1 MYKIKYRFNNMALL
15 QLWRCILYRFYTNW
29 SVVFIKESNANDLL
43 KYITENGMIDLS
55 YVQEQIEMKKREEL
69 LKRHPYSIWH
79 NSKENVWYSYLP
91 DDSKSNNRRKIKR
104 KRKRDL
110 EELICDY
117 YLSMQSEHA
126 EISKKKDLS
135 VENMFYEFMK
145 HKANEVNSGTVKRM
159 MADWTRFY
167 EPEKKFIA
175 MPVKDLTKIDVDD
188 FFNLVLGKYNL
199 KKKAFYNMCG
209 ILKQT
214 LEYAVDAEYIEK
226 NPYRVKINRKKLVS
240 SSKKPSEKEV
250 FQADEKVMLLDE
262 MERRLQNNPSNTAP
276 LAVMLDFE
284 LGTRKGEIL
293 AICKSDIV
301 DNRIHIHRQLVEE
314 FDTSD
319 LNHMKS
325 KGFHV
330 VDYTKSEDGDRWL
343 PLTNE
348 AKRII
353 KRIDAIN
360 ETYGH
365 RYKDFLF
372 VKDGKCLTPDA
383 IDAQIKR
390 GCEHIGIPVK
400 TMHKIR
406 KTYASTLLHNGVNLS
421 IVKDMLGHAD
431 ESTTLKHYIYNI
443 EDSTETDNK
452 VLNALDPQNDA
463 KSDQSDQN
471 IIPFAK
477 IKRAESPDKSILS
490 TL

>member
-1 MYKIKYRFNNMALL
+1 MALSGL
-15 QLWRCILYRFYTNW
+15 RRCLLYRLYRNW
-29 SVVFIKESNANDLL
+29 SVVFIKESNINDLL
-43 KYITENGMIDLS
+43 KYIAEHDMIDLS
-55 YVQEQIEMKKREEL
+55 YVQEQIEMKRREEI
-69 LKRHPYSIWH
+69 LKRHQYSIWH
-79 NSKENVWYSYLP
+79 NNKEDVWYSYLP
-91 DDSKSNNRRKIKR
+91 DESKPNGRKKIKR

-110 EELICDY
+110 EDIICDFY
-117 YLSMQSEHA
+117 SSEQIEH
-126 EISKKKDLS
+126 ETMEKKDFS
-135 VENMFYEFMK
+135 IESMFYEFMK
-145 HKANEVNSGTVKRM
+145 HKAKEVGSGTVKRM
-159 MADWTRFY
+159 MADWARFY
-167 EPEKKFIA
+167 KPDQEFIA
-175 MPVKDLTKIDVDD
+175 ISVQNLTKINIDD
-188 FFNLVLGKYNL
+188 FFNAVLERHDL

-214 LEYAVDAEYIEK
+214 LEYVVDAEYIEK
-226 NPYRVKINRKKLVS
+226 NPYRVKINKKKLIS
-240 SSKKPSEKEV
+240 SSKKPSTKEV
-250 FQADEKVMLLDE
+250 FCADEKELLLDE

-293 AICKSDIV
+293 AICRADIV

-325 KGFHV
+325 KGFQV
-330 VDYTKSEDGDRWL
+330 VDYTKSADGDRWL
-343 PLTNE
+343 PLTDR
-348 AKRII
+348 AKKLI
-353 KRIDAIN
+353 KRVEMIN
-360 ETYGH
+360 EEYGH
-365 RYKDFLF
+365 MYQDFLF
-372 VKDGKCLTPDA
+372 VKNGKCLTPDA
-383 IDAQIKR
+383 VDAQIKR
-390 GCEHIGIPVK
+390 GCEYIGIPVK

-443 EDSTETDNK
+443 EDSKETDNK

-477 IKRAESPDKSILS
+477 IKRAENLEKS
-490 TL
+490 TLSAF

>member
-1 MYKIKYRFNNMALL
+1 
-15 QLWRCILYRFYTNW
+15 
-29 SVVFIKESNANDLL
+29 
-43 KYITENGMIDLS
+43 MIDLT
-55 YVQEQIEMKKREEL
+55 YVQEQVEMKKREET
-69 LKRHPYSIWH
+69 LKRHQYSIWH
-79 NSKENVWYSYLP
+79 NNKEDVWYSYLP
-91 DDSKSNNRRKIKR
+91 DDSRPNNRKKIKR
-104 KRKRDL
+104 KRRRDL
-110 EELICDY
+110 EDVICDFY
-117 YLSMQSEHA
+117 SSEQNEHQDMA
-126 EISKKKDLS
+126 GKNFSIES
-135 VENMFYEFMK
+135 MFYEFMK
-145 HKANEVNSGTVKRM
+145 HKANEVGSSTVKRM
-159 MADWTRFY
+159 MADWARFY
-167 EPEKKFIA
+167 EPEKEFIA
-175 MPVKDLTKIDVDD
+175 TSAHNLTKINVDD
-188 FFNLVLGKYNL
+188 FFNTVLGKHNL

-226 NPYRVKINRKKLVS
+226 NPYRVKINKKKLVS
-240 SSKKPSEKEV
+240 SSKKPSTKEV
-250 FQADEKVMLLDE
+250 FCADEKERLLAE

-325 KGFHV
+325 KGFQV
-330 VDYTKSEDGDRWL
+330 VDYTKSADGDRWL
-343 PLTNE
+343 PLTDR

-353 KRIDAIN
+353 QRVEIVN
-360 ETYGH
+360 EEYGQ
-365 RYKDFLF
+365 RYQDFLF

-383 IDAQIKR
+383 IDAQMKR

-400 TMHKIR
+400 TMYKIR

-452 VLNALDPQNDA
+452 VLSALDPQNDT
-463 KSDQSDQN
+463 KRDQSDQN
-471 IIPFAK
+471 VIPFAK
-477 IKRAESPDKSILS
+477 IKRAENLEKSMLS
-490 TL
+490 AF

>member
-1 MYKIKYRFNNMALL
+1 
-15 QLWRCILYRFYTNW
+15 
-29 SVVFIKESNANDLL
+29 
-43 KYITENGMIDLS
+43 MIDLA
-55 YVQEQIEMKKREEL
+55 YVQEQVEMKKREEI
-69 LKRHPYSIWH
+69 LKRHQYSIWH
-79 NSKENVWYSYLP
+79 NDKEDVWYGYLP
-91 DDSKSNNRRKIKR
+91 DDSKSNNRKKIKR

-110 EELICDY
+110 EEVICDY
-117 YLSMQSEHA
+117 YASIQNEH
-126 EISKKKDLS
+126 EDMEKKDFS
-135 VENMFYEFMK
+135 IKSMFYEFMK
-145 HKANEVNSGTVKRM
+145 HKTNEVGSGTIKRM
-159 MADWTRFY
+159 MADWQRFY
-167 EPEKKFIA
+167 EPEKEFIA
-175 MPVKDLTKIDVDD
+175 ISVQNLTKINVDD
-188 FFNLVLGKYNL
+188 FFNVVLDKHNL

-226 NPYRVKINRKKLVS
+226 NPYRVKVNKKKFAN

-250 FQADEKVMLLDE
+250 FQADEQERLLDE
-262 MERRLQNNPSNTAP
+262 MERRLKNNPSNTAP

-301 DNRIHIHRQLVEE
+301 GNRIHIHRQLVEE

-343 PLTNE
+343 PLTE
-348 AKRII
+348 KAQKLI
-353 KRIDAIN
+353 KRLETIN
-360 ETYGH
+360 EEYGH
-365 RYKDFLF
+365 KHQDFLF
-372 VKDGKCLTPDA
+372 VRDGRCLTPDA
-383 IDAQIKR
+383 VDTQIKR
-390 GCEHIGIPVK
+390 GCEYIGIPVK

-406 KTYASTLLHNGVNLS
+406 KTYASTLLHIGVNLS

-463 KSDQSDQN
+463 KRDQSDQN
-471 IIPFAK
+471 IILFSK
-477 IKRAESPDKSILS
+477 IKRAENLDKSTLS
-490 TL
+490 AL

>member
-1 MYKIKYRFNNMALL
+1 M
-15 QLWRCILYRFYTNW
+15 
-29 SVVFIKESNANDLL
+29 
-43 KYITENGMIDLS
+43 KYIAENDMIDLA
-55 YVQEQIEMKKREEL
+55 YVQEQVEMKKREEI
-69 LKRHPYSIWH
+69 LKRHQYSIWH
-79 NSKENVWYSYLP
+79 NEKEDVWYSYLP
-91 DDSKSNNRRKIKR
+91 DDSKSNNRKKIKR

-110 EELICDY
+110 EEAIYDY
-117 YLSMQSEHA
+117 YLSVQNETEKTVKS
-126 EISKKKDLS
+126 KDLS
-135 VENMFYEFMK
+135 VESMFYEFMK
-145 HKANEVNSGTVKRM
+145 HKTNEVNSGTVKRM

-167 EPEKKFIA
+167 EPEKEFIA
-175 MPVKDLTKIDVDD
+175 ISVQNLTKIDVDD
-188 FFNLVLGKYNL
+188 FFNAVLGKYKL

-226 NPYRVKINRKKLVS
+226 NPYRIKVNKKKFAS
-240 SSKKPSEKEV
+240 SSKKPSDKEV
-250 FQADEKVMLLDE
+250 FQNDEKDFLIEE
-262 MERRLQNNPSNTAP
+262 MERRLKNNPSNTAP

-293 AICKSDIV
+293 AICKSDIIN
-301 DNRIHIHRQLVEE
+301 NRIHIHRQLVEE

-319 LNHMKS
+319 LNHMIS
-325 KGFHV
+325 MGFHV

-343 PLTNE
+343 PLTE
-348 AKRII
+348 RAKGIIRRIE
-353 KRIDAIN
+353 AIN
-360 ETYGH
+360 EEYSH
-365 RYKDFLF
+365 QYKDFLF

-383 IDAQIKR
+383 VDAQIKR

-443 EDSTETDNK
+443 EGSTETDNK

-463 KSDQSDQN
+463 KSDQRDQN
-471 IIPFAK
+471 IISFTK
-477 IKRAESPDKSILS
+477 IKRAENPDKSTLS
-490 TL
+490 AL

>member
-1 MYKIKYRFNNMALL
+1 M
-15 QLWRCILYRFYTNW
+15 ILGYCCGCGSTFLNKFYMNW
-29 SVVFIKESNANDLL
+29 SVIFIKESNANDLL

-55 YVQEQIEMKKREEL
+55 YVQEQIEMKKREEI

-91 DDSKSNNRRKIKR
+91 DNSKSNNRRKIKR

-110 EELICDY
+110 EDAICDY
-117 YLSMQSEHA
+117 YLSMQSEQA
-126 EISKKKDLS
+126 EIPKMKDLS

-167 EPEKKFIA
+167 EPEKEFIA
-175 MPVKDLTKIDVDD
+175 MLVKDLTKIDVDD
-188 FFNLVLGKYNL
+188 FFNSVLGKYNL

-240 SSKKPSEKEV
+240 SSKKSSEKEV
-250 FQADEKVMLLDE
+250 FQADEKAMLLGE

-314 FDTSD
+314 FDISD
-319 LNHMKS
+319 LNNMKS

-343 PLTNE
+343 PLTDR
-348 AKRII
+348 AKKLI
-353 KRIDAIN
+353 KRVEMIN
-360 ETYGH
+360 EEYGH
-365 RYKDFLF
+365 HYKDFLF
-372 VKDGKCLTPDA
+372 VRDGKCLTPDA
-383 IDAQIKR
+383 VDTQIKR
-390 GCEHIGIPVK
+390 GCEYIGIPVK

-443 EDSTETDNK
+443 ENSTETDNK
-452 VLNALDPQNDA
+452 VLNALDPHNAA

-471 IIPFAK
+471 IIRFTK
-477 IKRAESPDKSILS
+477 IKRAENPDKSTLS
-490 TL
+490 AL

>member
-1 MYKIKYRFNNMALL
+1 M
-15 QLWRCILYRFYTNW
+15 
-29 SVVFIKESNANDLL
+29 VFIKESNINDLL
-43 KYITENGMIDLS
+43 KYITENDMIDLS
-55 YVQEQIEMKKREEL
+55 YVQEQVEMKKREEI
-69 LKRHPYSIWH
+69 LKRHQYSIWH
-79 NSKENVWYSYLP
+79 SDKEDVWYSYLP
-91 DDSKSNNRRKIKR
+91 DGSKPNNRKKIKR

-110 EELICDY
+110 EDVICDFY
-117 YLSMQSEHA
+117 SSEQNEH
-126 EISKKKDLS
+126 EDMSQKDFS
-135 VENMFYEFMK
+135 IESMFYEFMK
-145 HKANEVNSGTVKRM
+145 HKANTVGSGTIKRM
-159 MADWTRFY
+159 MADWSRFY
-167 EPEKKFIA
+167 EPEKEFVAIS
-175 MPVKDLTKIDVDD
+175 VHSLTKINIDD
-188 FFNLVLGKYNL
+188 FFNSVLERHNL

-240 SSKKPSEKEV
+240 NSKKPSEKEV
-250 FQADEKVMLLDE
+250 FQADEKERLLDE

-343 PLTNE
+343 PLTE
-348 AKRII
+348 KAQRLI
-353 KRIDAIN
+353 KRVEMIN
-360 ETYGH
+360 EEYSH
-365 RYKDFLF
+365 QYKDFLF
-372 VKDGKCLTPDA
+372 VRDGKCLTPDA
-383 IDAQIKR
+383 VDTQIKR
-390 GCEHIGIPVK
+390 GCEYIGIPVK

-452 VLNALDPQNDA
+452 VLNALDPQNHA

-477 IKRAESPDKSILS
+477 IKRAENPVKS
-490 TL
+490 TLSAL

>member
-1 MYKIKYRFNNMALL
+1 M
-15 QLWRCILYRFYTNW
+15 
-29 SVVFIKESNANDLL
+29 
-43 KYITENGMIDLS
+43 KYIAENDMIDLA
-55 YVQEQIEMKKREEL
+55 YVQEQVEMKKREEI
-69 LKRHPYSIWH
+69 LKRHQYSIWH
-79 NSKENVWYSYLP
+79 NEKEDVWYSYLP
-91 DDSKSNNRRKIKR
+91 DDSKSNKRKKIKR

-110 EELICDY
+110 EDVICDFY
-117 YLSMQSEHA
+117 SSMQSEH
-126 EISKKKDLS
+126 EDMEKKDYS
-135 VENMFYEFMK
+135 IKSMFYEFMK
-145 HKANEVNSGTVKRM
+145 HKSNEVGSGTIKRM
-159 MADWTRFY
+159 MADWSRFY
-167 EPEKKFIA
+167 EPDQEFIA
-175 MPVKDLTKIDVDD
+175 ISVQNLTKINIDD
-188 FFNLVLGKYNL
+188 FFNAILGKHNL

-226 NPYRVKINRKKLVS
+226 NPYRVKINRKKFVS
-240 SSKKPSEKEV
+240 GSKKPSEKEV
-250 FQADEKVMLLDE
+250 FQADEKEQLLDE
-262 MERRLQNNPSNTAP
+262 MERRLKNNPSNTAP

-301 DNRIHIHRQLVEE
+301 GNRIHIHRQLVEE

-319 LNHMKS
+319 LNQMKS

-343 PLTNE
+343 PLTE
-348 AKRII
+348 KAQKLI
-353 KRIDAIN
+353 KRVEMIN
-360 ETYGH
+360 EEYGH
-365 RYKDFLF
+365 KYEDFLF
-372 VKDGKCLTPDA
+372 VRDGRCLTPDA
-383 IDAQIKR
+383 VDTQIKR
-390 GCEHIGIPVK
+390 GCEYIGIPVK

-477 IKRAESPDKSILS
+477 IKRAENPVKS
-490 TL
+490 TLSAF

>member
-1 MYKIKYRFNNMALL
+1 M
-15 QLWRCILYRFYTNW
+15 
-29 SVVFIKESNANDLL
+29 
-43 KYITENGMIDLS
+43 KYITENDMIDLS
-55 YVQEQIEMKKREEL
+55 YVQEQIEMKKREEI
-69 LKRHPYSIWH
+69 LKRHQYSIWH
-79 NSKENVWYSYLP
+79 SDKEDVWYSYLP
-91 DDSKSNNRRKIKR
+91 DISKPNSRKKIKR

-110 EELICDY
+110 EDVIYDHY
-117 YLSMQSEHA
+117 VSMQNEH
-126 EISKKKDLS
+126 EDMEKKDYS
-135 VENMFYEFMK
+135 IKSIFFEFMR
-145 HKANEVNSGTVKRM
+145 HKANEVGSGTIKRM
-159 MADWTRFY
+159 MADWSRFY
-167 EPEKKFIA
+167 EPEQKFIA
-175 MPVKDLTKIDVDD
+175 MSIRNLTKINIDD
-188 FFNLVLGKYNL
+188 FFNAVLERHDL

-226 NPYRVKINRKKLVS
+226 NPYRVKINKKKFVS
-240 SSKKPSEKEV
+240 SCKKPSEKEV
-250 FQADEKVMLLDE
+250 FQADEKERLLDE

-301 DNRIHIHRQLVEE
+301 GNRIHIHRQLVEE

-343 PLTNE
+343 PLTAR
-348 AKRII
+348 AKEIIQRIEG
-353 KRIDAIN
+353 IN
-360 ETYGH
+360 EEYGH
-365 RYKDFLF
+365 QYKGFLF
-372 VKDGKCLTPDA
+372 VKGGRCLTPDA
-383 IDAQIKR
+383 VDTQIKR
-390 GCEHIGIPVK
+390 GCEYIGIPVK

-443 EDSTETDNK
+443 ENSTETDNK

-477 IKRAESPDKSILS
+477 IKRAEKPLKS
-490 TL
+490 TLPAL